1 MQAMMHG
8 MKRVMS
14 QAARPAGTLLAI
26 RRRGQVAA
34 ALLVMGA
41 GVGCRQPDLTQAV
54 APSAATSLVL
64 HTQQQLDTAR
74 VHVTLG
80 GDAPVA
86 LGSFTAEVAHA
97 GAWKFAQCDAAQ
109 AQALLAC
116 KAHGETVRVAAAWAG
131 GTHAGALV
139 TLMFVRS
146 APNATPLFSFVVSE
160 AHGAR
165 GEDVLEHIDVRRHSV
180 TVGGAR

>member
-1 MQAMMHG
+1 MHVATHG
-8 MKRVMS
+8 TTRYARRIT
-14 QAARPAGTLLAI
+14 AAVVCV
-26 RRRGQVAA
+26 VA
-34 ALLVMGA
+34 GA
-41 GVGCRQPDLTQAV
+41 GVGCRQPDLTQSA
-54 APSAATSLVL
+54 APAAATSLAL
-64 HTQQQLDTAR
+64 YTQPQLDTAR

-97 GAWKFAQCDAAQ
+97 GAWQFAQCDAVQ

-131 GTHAGALV
+131 GTHAGTLV
-139 TLMFVRS
+139 TLTFVRS
-146 APNATPLFSFVVSE
+146 APSATPLFAFVVSE

-165 GEDVLEHIDVRRHSV
+165 GENVLEHIDVRRQSV
-180 TVGGAR
+180 AVGGAQ

>member
-1 MQAMMHG
+1 VG
-8 MKRVMS
+8 V
-14 QAARPAGTLLAI
+14 
-26 RRRGQVAA
+26 
-34 ALLVMGA
+34 GA
-41 GVGCRQPDLTQAV
+41 VVGCRQPDLTQSV
-54 APSAATSLVL
+54 APAAATSLAL
-64 HTQQQLDTAR
+64 HTQQLLDTAR

-86 LGSFTAEVAHA
+86 LGSFTAEVVHS
-97 GAWKFAQCDAAQ
+97 GAWQFAQCDAAQ

-139 TLMFVRS
+139 TLTFVRS
-146 APNATPLFSFVVSE
+146 APNAAPNFSFAVSE

-165 GEDVLEHIDVRRHSV
+165 GEDLLEHIDVRRQSV
-180 TVGGAR
+180 APGGAK